1 MHSAALC
8 VVGTGPSVAPWI
20 GETGMGEGPSALE
33 EVLLARKAEGYC
45 LPDHV
50 SNSDCLGFGCILLTV
65 PWSDCCSFSPRISAT
80 PF

>member
-50 SNSDCLGFGCILLTV
+50 SNSDCV
-65 PWSDCCSFSPRISAT
+65 
-80 PF
+80 